1 MLSIV
6 QIAERIKNPAS
17 SKKEDLNHLRE
28 LTNKYPY
35 AQLFSILYLKAL
47 STHNDIRFEEE
58 LHQHAYR
65 ITDRAE
71 LYRLI
76 SEKETHEQFVSDEN
90 LVNTEK
96 EIATSIDTESIFV
109 ENTSMNEFV
118 AEEEIESE
126 KISEVATPAP
136 EVSST
141 VSTENTEP
149 IIHISPETS
158 STEQVTIE
166 PEEPIDSDEV
176 SLELI
181 EEEISKNDHFEKEV
195 LSEVMASS
203 FTLDPIAIQ
212 EDKYD
217 DSDEIREDALSGKR
231 SFSSWLRSNA
241 NDLPQINTDKVRI
254 DALVDQF
261 IQESP
266 SIARPTKS
274 KEQEERPKKEFYS
287 PSKNAKQSIDES
299 SMPVSETLAKIFA
312 LQGNY
317 PKAIFTYEQLILSI
331 PEKKVFFATQI
342 EELKKKLNS

>member
-17 SKKEDLNHLRE
+17 SKKEDLDHLRE
-28 LTNKYPY
+28 LTIKYPY

-118 AEEEIESE
+118 AEEEIDSE

-166 PEEPIDSDEV
+166 PEEPIDSDDV
-176 SLELI
+176 SLERM

-212 EDKYD
+212 EDKYN

>member
-17 SKKEDLNHLRE
+17 SKKEDLDHLRE
-28 LTNKYPY
+28 LTIKYPY

-96 EIATSIDTESIFV
+96 EIATSIDTDSIFV

-317 PKAIFTYEQLILSI
+317 PKAIYTYEQLILSI

-342 EELKKKLNS
+342 EELTKKLNS

>member
-17 SKKEDLNHLRE
+17 SKKEDLDHLRE
-28 LTNKYPY
+28 LTIKYPY

-90 LVNTEK
+90 LVNTQK
-96 EIATSIDTESIFV
+96 EIATSVDTETIFI

-136 EVSST
+136 EASST

-158 STEQVTIE
+158 STEQVSIE
-166 PEEPIDSDEV
+166 SEEPIDSDDV